1 MPRGG
6 LTTTATAPNGGRA
19 TTTNG
24 DHTGRGATTTT
35 AHATTVT
42 TASGLSVRGLSVRG
56 PSVRGA
62 MTTIP
67 WRGTAAQT
75 DTSAASAMRA
85 ARVRRVSARAS
96 GQAHRMRPTLRPLDS
111 WLRRATASMVS
122 LSSTTNRPRR
132 GVRPQ
137 IGACLYSRTARKSV
151 RMVFAYPDM
160 LVLGRQSCYLLGR
173 DRTVADIP
181 VEHPSCSKQHAV
193 IQFRL
198 VTKRNEF
205 GDEQRY
211 VQYVRPLT

>member
-35 AHATTVT
+35 AHATTAA
-42 TASGLSVRGLSVRG
+42 TASGLSVRG

-67 WRGTAAQT
+67 RRGTAART
-75 DTSAASAMRA
+75 GTSAASAMHA
-85 ARVRRVSARAS
+85 ARVRRASARAS

-122 LSSTTNRPRR
+122 LSSTTNHRRR
-132 GVRPQ
+132 GVQPQ
-137 IGACLYSRTARKSV
+137 TGAYLYSRTARKSV

-173 DRTVADIP
+173 DRTAADIP

-205 GDEQRY
+205 GEEQRY